1 MANELDKTIE
11 ELEAEVLEELE
22 EAEHGTQPKAK
33 ATATDPMQKA
43 KKNPEDANVETIPG
57 STPDKV
63 APHGG
68 AAGSKS
74 VSQDKTIP
82 KKGKADKMD
91 TAKDAG
97 QNRPL
102 ASSYDPMEGFS
113 DDEIRELCHS
123 KDHDCATMVEHPQ
136 WGKGKPILRS
146 HAIPDDNGYVEWYDV
161 QFKHGIEE
169 KVMADEMRIIFS
181 EGHHPEADDDEEKK
195 ENYKDPEKMNKEQ
208 LAAAIDIELKKVK
221 KGKKDDMVGVLKSM
235 MSYGEDGHAGK
246 EDEDE
251 MAEKKE
257 AVERRLKS
265 IDVSEH
271 VNALVDGEG
280 DLSEDFKK
288 KAATVFEA
296 AVKSKV
302 RSEVERMEEDYRNE
316 LEENMNATKDELT
329 EKVDTYL
336 NYVVEEWMKENE
348 LAIERGLKGEIAED
362 FISGLKQLFED
373 HYVDV
378 PDEKYDVLEAQSEKI
393 SELEGKINEM
403 MEKSIELKN
412 TNATLVK
419 EQVMSEVSYDLAE
432 TEFEKFK
439 GLVEDVDYSDEES
452 YREKLETL
460 KESYFPSVK
469 PNYDAVSSTIDDVET
484 GNAQS
489 TVDTTDSMAAYMTAI
504 GRSVKK

>member
-43 KKNPEDANVETIPG
+43 KKNPEDANVQTIPG

-68 AAGSKS
+68 AAAAKS

-102 ASSYDPMEGFS
+102 ASSYDPMDS
-113 DDEIRELCHS
+113 YTDDEIRELCHS

-169 KVMADEMRIIFS
+169 KVMAEDMKILYMDT
-181 EGHHPEADDDEEKK
+181 HPEEKEPKNMTKLQLGQAMDD
-195 ENYKDPEKMNKEQ
+195 
-208 LAAAIDIELKKVK
+208 ILKKAK
-221 KGKKDDMVGVLKSM
+221 KGPKNGQVQMVNAMRDVLSM
-235 MSYGEDGHAGK
+235 DGHEADK

-257 AVERRLKS
+257 AVELRLKS

-271 VNALVDGEG
+271 INALVDGEG

-412 TNATLVK
+412 INATLVK

-469 PNYDAVSSTIDDVET
+469 PNYDAVSETIDDVET

-489 TVDTTDSMAAYMTAI
+489 TVDTTDSMAAYMSAI

>member
-11 ELEAEVLEELE
+11 ELEAEVLDELE
-22 EAEHGTQPKAK
+22 EANGNAPKPN
-33 ATATDPMQKA
+33 ATATDPMDKLDSDGA
-43 KKNPEDANVETIPG
+43 TGATETIPG

-63 APHGG
+63 APHKG
-68 AAGSKS
+68 ADASKGA
-74 VSQDKTIP
+74 KTDTSIP

-102 ASSYDPMEGFS
+102 AASYDPTLEGFS

-169 KVMADEMRIIFS
+169 KVMAEDMRIIFS
-181 EGHHPEADDDEEKK
+181 EDHGKDE
-195 ENYKDPEKMNKEQ
+195 DMHPEKMTKTQ
-208 LAAAIDIELKKVK
+208 LTATMDKMLKMAKH
-221 KGKKDDMVGVLKSM
+221 GKKDDMVKMVNAM
-235 MSYGEDGHAGK
+235 YGANKEGAHEGAHED
-246 EDEDE
+246 D
-251 MAEKKE
+251 EKKE
-257 AVERRLKS
+257 AVELRLKS

-271 VNALVDGEG
+271 VDALVDGEG
-280 DLSEDFKK
+280 DLSEEFKK

-316 LEENMNATKDELT
+316 LEENMNTTKDELT

-403 MEKSIELKN
+403 MDKSIELKN

-419 EQVMSEVSYDLAE
+419 EQVVSELSSDLAE
-432 TEFEKFK
+432 TEIEKFK

-452 YREKLETL
+452 YREKLATL

-469 PNYDAVSSTIDDVET
+469 LSDEPVSSTIDDVET

-489 TVDTTDSMAAYMTAI
+489 TVDTTDSMAAYMSAI